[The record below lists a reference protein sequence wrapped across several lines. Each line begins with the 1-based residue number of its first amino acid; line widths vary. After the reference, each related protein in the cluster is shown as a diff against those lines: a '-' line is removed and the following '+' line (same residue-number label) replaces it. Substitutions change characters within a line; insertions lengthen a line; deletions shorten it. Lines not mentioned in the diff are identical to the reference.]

1 MNRTLLFTFAVVLP
15 VNVFAQQVGAA
26 DAPKM
31 DHGAHMAHSAQS
43 AAQPKEP
50 GQDAFAAIQ
59 EIVALLEADASTD
72 WSKVNITVLQRHLID
87 MNNVTL
93 FANVTSEPV
102 AGGARYTVTGTTGV
116 RDSIRRMVGGHAG
129 TMSGVGGWQFAV
141 KEHPDGVTLTVTT
154 SAVGELA
161 KLRAHGFIG
170 AMTRGVHHQTHH
182 LAIASGRG
190 PHE

>member
-1 MNRTLLFTFAVVLP
+1 MNHFLLFAVAVVLP
-15 VNVFAQQVGAA
+15 VNVFAQQAGAA

-102 AGGARYTVTGTTGV
+102 TGGARYTVTGTTGV

-154 SAVGELA
+154 TAAGELV
-161 KLRAHGFIG
+161 KLRALGFIG
-170 AMTRGVHHQTHH
+170 AMTRGVHHQAHH